1 MLFEYFVRNL
11 PEPGEAKFSMASL
24 TLVLSGL
31 RVASVDANPLR
42 SVTVERSGSHLV
54 EPVTLA
60 GVLLGTEPNGNA
72 VHGVNEKRVDC
83 LGANN
88 SEGGVDVGH
97 TSEASRSEVEYETV

>member
-1 MLFEYFVRNL
+1 MLFEHFVRNL
-11 PEPGEAKFSMASL
+11 PDEAKFSMASL
-24 TLVLSGL
+24 ALVLSGL
-31 RVASVDANPLR
+31 RVASVDANPLC
-42 SVTVERSGSHLV
+42 SVTVERSGAHLV

-60 GVLLGTEPNGNA
+60 RILLGTEPNGNA

-97 TSEASRSEVEYETV
+97 TSEAKWSTRRFEL